1 MHNMY
6 RYVSMRERYCF
17 YCVIHA
23 QFLLLKYLLTCIS
36 ITYGFLKSKKK
47 KLNINE
53 QNYLCLGE
61 LYMFMTI

>member
-1 MHNMY
+1 MLVWESGIVLLCHSY
-6 RYVSMRERYCF
+6 
-17 YCVIHA
+17 A

-61 LYMFMTI
+61 LYMFMTIWW